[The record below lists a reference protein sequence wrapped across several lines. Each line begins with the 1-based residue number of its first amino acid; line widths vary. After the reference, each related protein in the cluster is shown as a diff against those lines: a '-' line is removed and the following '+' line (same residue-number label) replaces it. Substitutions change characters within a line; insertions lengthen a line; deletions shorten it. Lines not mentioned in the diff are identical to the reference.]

1 LKFNSCT
8 PAFCIPAFLHSLPLH
23 EITTDLS
30 PMPSLLQVENLSR
43 SYGEKVLFQD
53 ISFVINQHQKVALIA
68 KNGTG
73 KSTLLNIIAGLEPSD
88 GGSVKFFN
96 DVSIGYLKQDP
107 ELNEFNTVFDEV
119 YESSNEIHRT
129 IRDYEKAILGHD
141 RKEIQQAMER
151 MDAIDGWEYETRVK
165 QILSELK
172 IPDLE
177 QRIKELSGGQ
187 RKRIALAKTLITEPA
202 FLILD
207 EPTNHLDI
215 DMIEWLE
222 EYLTRSRITLFMI
235 THDRYFLDRVC
246 GEILELDNAAI
257 FRYKGNYS
265 YFVEKQAER
274 KENQSKEIEKARNLL
289 RKEQEWMIRMP
300 KARTTKSKAR
310 IDSYYD
316 LKSIAGSKIREEK
329 IKMDIG
335 TGRMGKKIL
344 EMRQVSFSWG
354 ALPILKDFFYTFK
367 RNEKIGFVGNNGSGK
382 STFLEII
389 TGQLRPSGGRIEKG
403 ETITYGYYR
412 QEGIIFNGESRV
424 IDVIRDI
431 AEVVTLSNGDTISA
445 AAFLNY
451 FLFPYP
457 MHYQLVSRLSGGERR
472 RLYLVTVLMRNPN
485 FLILD
490 EPTNDLDI
498 FTLAILEEYL
508 AAFKGCVIIV
518 THDRYFLDEIVDHLF
533 LFQGDAVIKDFPGN
547 YSQFSTYR
555 KRKEKEENR
564 LIQASQPKKEKPR
577 NSVPDPNKL
586 SFKEKKELET
596 LETEISRLEEE
607 KSKIESALSS
617 GILAPGELTG
627 KSERFALLL
636 IEIGLKSDRWLEL
649 SEKAQAILP
658 S

>member
-1 LKFNSCT
+1 
-8 PAFCIPAFLHSLPLH
+8 
-23 EITTDLS
+23 
-30 PMPSLLQVENLSR
+30 MPSLLQVENLSR

-141 RKEIQQAMER
+141 RKEIQKAMER
-151 MDAIDGWEYETRVK
+151 MDAVDGWEYETRVK

-172 IPDLE
+172 ITDLE

-222 EYLTRSRITLFMI
+222 DYLTRSHITLFMI

-289 RKEQEWMIRMP
+289 TE
-300 KARTTKSKAR
+300 RT
-310 IDSYYD
+310 
-316 LKSIAGSKIREEK
+316 G
-329 IKMDIG
+329 MDDPDA
-335 TGRMGKKIL
+335 
-344 EMRQVSFSWG
+344 QS
-354 ALPILKDFFYTFK
+354 P
-367 RNEKIGFVGNNGSGK
+367 
-382 STFLEII
+382 
-389 TGQLRPSGGRIEKG
+389 
-403 ETITYGYYR
+403 
-412 QEGIIFNGESRV
+412 
-424 IDVIRDI
+424 
-431 AEVVTLSNGDTISA
+431 
-445 AAFLNY
+445 
-451 FLFPYP
+451 
-457 MHYQLVSRLSGGERR
+457 HYQ
-472 RLYLVTVLMRNPN
+472 
-485 FLILD
+485 
-490 EPTNDLDI
+490 
-498 FTLAILEEYL
+498 
-508 AAFKGCVIIV
+508 
-518 THDRYFLDEIVDHLF
+518 
-533 LFQGDAVIKDFPGN
+533 IKSPHR
-547 YSQFSTYR
+547 Q
-555 KRKEKEENR
+555 
-564 LIQASQPKKEKPR
+564 
-577 NSVPDPNKL
+577 
-586 SFKEKKELET
+586 
-596 LETEISRLEEE
+596 
-607 KSKIESALSS
+607 
-617 GILAPGELTG
+617 
-627 KSERFALLL
+627 LL
-636 IEIGLKSDRWLEL
+636 
-649 SEKAQAILP
+649 
-658 S
+658 

>member
-1 LKFNSCT
+1 
-8 PAFCIPAFLHSLPLH
+8 
-23 EITTDLS
+23 
-30 PMPSLLQVENLSR
+30 MPSLLQVENLSR

-53 ISFVINQHQKVALIA
+53 ISFVINQYQKIALIA
-68 KNGTG
+68 RNGAG

-88 GGSVKFFN
+88 EGTVEFFN

-129 IRDYEKAILGHD
+129 IRDYGKAILGSD
-141 RKEIQQAMER
+141 KKEIQKAIER
-151 MDAIDGWEYETRVK
+151 MDAVDGWEYETRVK

-172 IPDLE
+172 ITDLE
-177 QRIKELSGGQ
+177 QRITELSGGQ
-187 RKRIALAKTLITEPA
+187 RKRIALAKTLITEPS

-222 EYLTRSRITLFMI
+222 DYLTRSRITLFMI
-235 THDRYFLDRVC
+235 THDRYFLDHVC
-246 GEILELDNAAI
+246 EEILELDNASL

-289 RKEQEWMIRMP
+289 RKEQDWMIRMP

-310 IDSYYD
+310 IDSYYN
-316 LKSIAGSKIREEK
+316 LKAIAGSKVREEK
-329 IKMDIG
+329 INMDVG
-335 TGRMGKKIL
+335 TGRIGKKIL

-354 ALPILKDFFYTFK
+354 EVPILQDFFYTFK
-367 RNEKIGFVGNNGSGK
+367 RNEKVGFVGNNGSGK

-389 TGQLRPSGGRIEKG
+389 TGQLRPSSGRIEKG
-403 ETITYGYYR
+403 ETITFGYYR
-412 QEGIIFNGESRV
+412 QEGITFNEDSRV
-424 IDVIRDI
+424 IDVVRDI
-431 AEVVTLSNGDTISA
+431 AEVVTLSNGETVSA

-451 FLFPYP
+451 FLFPYS
-457 MHYQLVSRLSGGERR
+457 MHYQLVSKLSGGERR
-472 RLYLVTVLMRNPN
+472 RLYLITVLMQNPN

-508 AAFKGCVIIV
+508 ASFKGCVIIV

-547 YSQFSTYR
+547 YSQYSAYR
-555 KRKEKEENR
+555 KSKEKEENR
-564 LIQASQPKKEKPR
+564 LFQASRQKTEKPR
-577 NSVPDPNKL
+577 IVNIQPNKL
-586 SFKEKKELET
+586 SFKEKKELES
-596 LETEISRLEEE
+596 LESEISQLEKE
-607 KSKIESALSS
+607 KTKLEAALSS
-617 GILAPGELTG
+617 GINSPKELSE
-627 KSERFALLL
+627 KSERFAFILKE
-636 IEIGLKSDRWLEL
+636 IEIKSDRWLEL
-649 SEKAQAILP
+649 SEKE
-658 S
+658 

>member
-1 LKFNSCT
+1 
-8 PAFCIPAFLHSLPLH
+8 
-23 EITTDLS
+23 
-30 PMPSLLQVENLSR
+30 MPSLLQVENLSR
-43 SYGEKVLFQD
+43 SYGEKILFQD

-68 KNGTG
+68 RNGTG

-88 GGSVKFFN
+88 GGSVKFIN
-96 DVSIGYLKQDP
+96 DASIGYLKQDP

-119 YESSNEIHRT
+119 YESSNEIHLA
-129 IRDYEKAILGHD
+129 IREYEKAILGHD
-141 RKEIQQAMER
+141 KKDIQKAIEQ
-151 MDAIDGWEYETRVK
+151 MDAVDGWEYETRVK

-177 QRIKELSGGQ
+177 QKIKELSGGQ

-222 EYLTRSRITLFMI
+222 DYLTRSRITLFMI

-246 GEILELDNAAI
+246 EEILELDNGAI

-316 LKSIAGSKIREEK
+316 LKTIAGSKVREEK
-329 IKMDIG
+329 INMDIG

-354 ALPILKDFFYTFK
+354 EMPILKDFFYTFK
-367 RNEKIGFVGNNGSGK
+367 RNEKIGFIGNNGSGK

-412 QEGIIFNGESRV
+412 QEGIIFNPDARV
-424 IDVIRDI
+424 IDVVRDI
-431 AEVVTLSNGDTISA
+431 AEVVTLGNGDTVSV

-457 MHYQLVSRLSGGERR
+457 MHYQLISKLSGGEKR
-472 RLYLVTVLMRNPN
+472 RLYLVTVLMQNPN

-508 AAFKGCVIIV
+508 AFFKGCVIIV

-533 LFQGDAVIKDFPGN
+533 VFRGDAVIKDFPGN
-547 YSQFSTYR
+547 YSQFSAYR

-577 NSVPDPNKL
+577 STSAGPNKL
-586 SFKEKKELET
+586 SFKETKELSI
-596 LETEISRLEEE
+596 LEKEISELEAE
-607 KSKIESALSS
+607 KTALEAALSS
-617 GILAPGELTG
+617 GVLLSEELSE
-627 KSERFALLL
+627 KSERFAILLK
-636 IEIGLKSDRWLEL
+636 EIGMKSDRWLEL
-649 SEKAQAILP
+649 SEKQ
-658 S
+658 

>member
-1 LKFNSCT
+1 
-8 PAFCIPAFLHSLPLH
+8 
-23 EITTDLS
+23 
-30 PMPSLLQVENLSR
+30 MPSLLQVENLSR
-43 SYGEKVLFQD
+43 SYGDKILFEK

-68 KNGTG
+68 RNGTG
-73 KSTLLNIIAGLEPSD
+73 KSTLLNILTGKEPSD
-88 GGSVKFFN
+88 EGSVKFYN
-96 DVSIGYLKQDP
+96 DVSIGYLKQEPD
-107 ELNEFNTVFDEV
+107 LNERNTVFDEV
-119 YESSNEIHRT
+119 YESSNEIHQT
-129 IRDYEKAILGHD
+129 IREYEKAILGND
-141 RKEIQQAMER
+141 KKEIQKAMER
-151 MDAIDGWEYETRVK
+151 MDAVNGWEYETRVR

-172 IPDLE
+172 ILDLE
-177 QRIKELSGGQ
+177 QKIEELSGGQ
-187 RKRIALAKTLITEPA
+187 RKRIALAKTLITEPG

-222 EYLTRSRITLFMI
+222 GYLTRSHIALLMI

-246 GEILELDNAAI
+246 EEILELDNTAI
-257 FRYKGNYS
+257 YRYKGNYS

-316 LKSIAGSKIREEK
+316 LKSIAGSKVYEEK
-329 IKMDIG
+329 INMDVG

-354 ALPILKDFFYTFK
+354 ELPILKDFFYTFK
-367 RNEKIGFVGNNGSGK
+367 RNEKIGFVGNNSSGK
-382 STFLEII
+382 STFLDII
-389 TGQLRPSGGRIEKG
+389 TGKLKPSGGRIEKG
-403 ETITYGYYR
+403 ETITYGYYQ
-412 QEGIIFNGESRV
+412 QEGINFNGESRV
-424 IDVIRDI
+424 IDLIRDI

-457 MHYQLVSRLSGGERR
+457 MHYQLVSKLSGGERR

-508 AAFKGCVIIV
+508 ASFRGCVIIV

-533 LFQGDAVIKDFPGN
+533 VFQGDAVIKDFPGN
-547 YSQFSTYR
+547 YSQFSEWR
-555 KRKEKEENR
+555 KVKDKEVNR
-564 LIQASQPKKEKPR
+564 LLQAAQPKKEKPR
-577 NSVPDPNKL
+577 TIVASPNKL
-586 SFKEKKELET
+586 SFKEKKELEN
-596 LETEISRLEEE
+596 LETEIARLEEE
-607 KSKIESALSS
+607 KLNIETDLSS
-617 GILAPGELTG
+617 GSLSSAELSE
-627 KSERFALLL
+627 KSERFSN
-636 IEIGLKSDRWLEL
+636 IINEIGIKSDRWLEL
-649 SEKAQAILP
+649 SEKT
-658 S
+658 

>member
-1 LKFNSCT
+1 
-8 PAFCIPAFLHSLPLH
+8 
-23 EITTDLS
+23 
-30 PMPSLLQVENLSR
+30 MPSLLQVENLSR

-68 KNGTG
+68 RNGTG

-107 ELNEFNTVFDEV
+107 DLNEYNTVFDEV

-129 IRDYEKAILGHD
+129 IRDYEKAILGVD
-141 RKEIQQAMER
+141 KKEIQKTMER
-151 MDAIDGWEYETRVK
+151 MDAVDGWEYETRVR

-172 IPDLE
+172 IRDLE
-177 QRIKELSGGQ
+177 QKIEELSGGQ
-187 RKRIALAKTLITEPA
+187 RKRISLAKTLITEPA

-222 EYLTRSRITLFMI
+222 DYLTRSRITLLMI

-246 GEILELDNAAI
+246 EEILELDNGDI

-316 LKSIAGSKIREEK
+316 LKSIAGSKVREEK
-329 IKMDIG
+329 IQMDVG

-344 EMRQVSFSWG
+344 EMRQVSFSWDE
-354 ALPILKDFFYTFK
+354 LPILKDFFYTFK

-382 STFLEII
+382 STFLDII

-403 ETITYGYYR
+403 ETITYGYYK
-412 QEGIIFNGESRV
+412 QEGIVFNEDSRV
-424 IDVIRDI
+424 IDAIRDI

-457 MHYQLVSRLSGGERR
+457 THYQLISKLSGGEKR
-472 RLYLVTVLMRNPN
+472 RLYLVTVLMQNPN

-508 AAFKGCVIIV
+508 ASFKGCVIIV

-533 LFQGDAVIKDFPGN
+533 VFQGNAVIKDFPGN
-547 YSQFSTYR
+547 YSQFSEYR
-555 KRKEKEENR
+555 KLKEKEKSR
-564 LIQASQPKKEKPR
+564 LIQESQPKKEKPH
-577 NSVPDPNKL
+577 STVSSPKL
-586 SFKEKKELET
+586 TYKEKKELET
-596 LETEISRLEEE
+596 LEMEISQLEEE
-607 KSKIESALSS
+607 KAMIENVLSS
-617 GILAPGELTG
+617 GLLSPQELSE
-627 KSERFALLL
+627 KSERFSDLLK
-636 IEIGLKSDRWLEL
+636 EIDTKSSRWLEI
-649 SEKAQAILP
+649 SEKEQ
-658 S
+658 

>member
-1 LKFNSCT
+1 
-8 PAFCIPAFLHSLPLH
+8 
-23 EITTDLS
+23 
-30 PMPSLLQVENLSR
+30 M
-43 SYGEKVLFQD
+43 
-53 ISFVINQHQKVALIA
+53 
-68 KNGTG
+68 
-73 KSTLLNIIAGLEPSD
+73 NIIAGLEPSD

-141 RKEIQQAMER
+141 KKEIQKAIER
-151 MDAIDGWEYETRVK
+151 MDAVDGWEYETRVK

-172 IPDLE
+172 ITDLE

-222 EYLTRSRITLFMI
+222 DYLTRSRITLFMI

-246 GEILELDNAAI
+246 EEILELDNAAI

-329 IKMDIG
+329 INMDVG

-354 ALPILKDFFYTFK
+354 EMPILKDFSYTFK

-412 QEGIIFNGESRV
+412 QEGITFNPDSRV
-424 IDVIRDI
+424 IDVVRDI
-431 AEVVTLSNGDTISA
+431 AEVVTLSNGDTVSA

-457 MHYQLVSRLSGGERR
+457 VHYQLVSKLSGGEKS
-472 RLYLVTVLMRNPN
+472 RLYLVTVLMQNPN

-508 AAFKGCVIIV
+508 ASFKGCVIIV

-533 LFQGDAVIKDFPGN
+533 VFRGDAVIKDFPGN
-547 YSQFSTYR
+547 YSQFSAYR
-555 KRKEKEENR
+555 KRKEMEENR

-577 NSVPDPNKL
+577 NFPVGPTKL

-596 LETEISRLEEE
+596 LETEISQLEKE
-607 KSKIESALSS
+607 KTEIVNALSS
-617 GILAPGELTG
+617 GVLSPEELAT
-627 KSERFALLL
+627 KSERFAILLN
-636 IEIGLKSDRWLEL
+636 EIGMKSDRWLEL
-649 SEKAQAILP
+649 SEKE
-658 S
+658 

>member
-1 LKFNSCT
+1 
-8 PAFCIPAFLHSLPLH
+8 
-23 EITTDLS
+23 
-30 PMPSLLQVENLSR
+30 MPSLLQVEKLSR
-43 SYGEKVLFQD
+43 SYGEKVLFHE

-73 KSTLLNIIAGLEPSD
+73 KSTLLNIIAGIEPSD

-96 DVSIGYLKQDP
+96 DVSIGYLRQDP
-107 ELNEFNTVFDEV
+107 QLNELNTVFDEV

-129 IRDYEKAILGHD
+129 IRDYEKAILGND
-141 RKEIQQAMER
+141 RQEIQKTIEQ
-151 MDAIDGWEYETRVK
+151 MDAVDGWEYETRVK

-172 IPDLE
+172 ITDLE
-177 QRIKELSGGQ
+177 QKIRELSGGQ
-187 RKRIALAKTLITEPA
+187 RKRIALAKTLITEPG

-222 EYLTRSRITLFMI
+222 DYLTRSRITLFMI

-246 GEILELDNAAI
+246 EEILELDNTAI
-257 FRYKGNYS
+257 YRYKGNYS

-316 LKSIAGSKIREEK
+316 LKSIAGSKVREEK
-329 IKMDIG
+329 INLDVG

-354 ALPILKDFFYTFK
+354 DLPILKDFFYIFK
-367 RNEKIGFVGNNGSGK
+367 RNEKVGFVGNNGSGK

-389 TGQLRPSGGRIEKG
+389 TGKLKPSGGRIEKG

-412 QEGIIFNGESRV
+412 QEGIAFSEESRV
-424 IDVIRDI
+424 IDVVRDI
-431 AEVVTLSNGDTISA
+431 AEVVTLSNGDTVSA

-451 FLFPYP
+451 FLFPYS
-457 MHYQLVSRLSGGERR
+457 MHYQLISRLSGGERR
-472 RLYLVTVLMRNPN
+472 RLYLVTVLMQNPN

-508 AAFKGCVIIV
+508 ASFKGCVIIV

-533 LFQGDAVIKDFPGN
+533 VFQGDAVIKDFPGN
-547 YSQFSTYR
+547 YSQFSVYR
-555 KRKEKEENR
+555 KRKELEMNR

-577 NSVPDPNKL
+577 NISEVAGKL
-586 SFKEKKELET
+586 SYKEKKEIST
-596 LETEISRLEEE
+596 LEQEVSQLEEE
-607 KSKIESALSS
+607 KMNIENALSS
-617 GILAPGELTG
+617 GILSPEESAE
-627 KSERFALLL
+627 KSERFAS
-636 IEIGLKSDRWLEL
+636 ILKEVGIKYDRWLEL
-649 SEKAQAILP
+649 SEKDSAL
-658 S
+658 

>member
-1 LKFNSCT
+1 
-8 PAFCIPAFLHSLPLH
+8 
-23 EITTDLS
+23 
-30 PMPSLLQVENLSR
+30 MPSLLQVENLSR
-43 SYGEKVLFQD
+43 SYGEKILFED

-68 KNGTG
+68 RNGTG
-73 KSTLLNIIAGLEPSD
+73 KSTLLNIIAGLEPADS
-88 GGSVKFFN
+88 GSVKFFN

-107 ELNEFNTVFDEV
+107 ELNDLNSVFDEV
-119 YESSNEIHRT
+119 YESSNEIHRS
-129 IRDYEKAILGHD
+129 IRDYEHSILGND
-141 RKEIQQAMER
+141 RKEIQKAIEQ
-151 MDAIDGWEYETRVK
+151 MDAVGGWEYETRVK

-172 IPDLE
+172 ITDLE
-177 QRIKELSGGQ
+177 QPVKELSGGQ

-235 THDRYFLDRVC
+235 THDRYFLDRIC
-246 GEILELDNAAI
+246 EEILELDNGSI
-257 FRYKGNYS
+257 YRYKGNYS

-289 RKEQEWMIRMP
+289 RTEQEWMIRMP

-310 IDSYYD
+310 IESYYE
-316 LKSIAGSKIREEK
+316 LKSVAGNKVREEK
-329 IKMDIG
+329 INMDVG

-354 ALPILKDFFYTFK
+354 EQPIIRDFFYTFK

-389 TGQLRPSGGRIEKG
+389 NGHLRPSLGKIDKG
-403 ETITYGYYR
+403 ETITFGYYR
-412 QEGIIFNGESRV
+412 QEGISFNPDSRV
-424 IDVIRDI
+424 IDVVRDI
-431 AEVVTLSNGDTISA
+431 AEVVTLGNGDTISVP
-445 AAFLNY
+445 AFLNY

-457 MHYQLVSRLSGGERR
+457 VHYQLVSKLSGGEKR
-472 RLYLVTVLMRNPN
+472 RLYLVTVLMQNPN

-508 AAFKGCVIIV
+508 ASFKGCVIIV

-533 LFQGDAVIKDFPGN
+533 VFEGNAVIKDFPGN
-547 YSQFSTYR
+547 YSQYSLYR
-555 KRKEKEENR
+555 KRKMMEENR
-564 LIQASQPKKEKPR
+564 LAAASQKKEKFRSPVIR
-577 NSVPDPNKL
+577 SEKL
-586 SFKEKKELET
+586 SFKEKKEQESLES
-596 LETEISRLEEE
+596 EIERLEEE
-607 KSKIESALSS
+607 KAEIENALSS
-617 GILAPGELTG
+617 GTLTPEELSE
-627 KSERFALLL
+627 KSNRFALLL
-636 IEIGLKSDRWLEL
+636 KEISAKSDRWLEL
-649 SEKAQAILP
+649 SEKER
-658 S
+658 

>member
-1 LKFNSCT
+1 
-8 PAFCIPAFLHSLPLH
+8 
-23 EITTDLS
+23 
-30 PMPSLLQVENLSR
+30 M
-43 SYGEKVLFQD
+43 
-53 ISFVINQHQKVALIA
+53 
-68 KNGTG
+68 
-73 KSTLLNIIAGLEPSD
+73 
-88 GGSVKFFN
+88 
-96 DVSIGYLKQDP
+96 
-107 ELNEFNTVFDEV
+107 FDEV

-129 IRDYEKAILGHD
+129 ILDYEKAILGHD
-141 RKEIQQAMER
+141 KKEIQIAIER
-151 MDAIDGWEYETRVK
+151 MDAVDGWEYETRVK

-172 IPDLE
+172 IADLE
-177 QRIKELSGGQ
+177 QKIKELSGGQ

-222 EYLTRSRITLFMI
+222 DYLTRSRITLFMI

-329 IKMDIG
+329 INMDVG

-354 ALPILKDFFYTFK
+354 EMPILKDFSYTFK

-412 QEGIIFNGESRV
+412 QEGITFNPDSRV
-424 IDVIRDI
+424 IDVVRDI
-431 AEVVTLSNGDTISA
+431 AEVVTLSNGDTVSA

-451 FLFPYP
+451 FMFPYP
-457 MHYQLVSRLSGGERR
+457 VHYQLVSKLSGGEKS
-472 RLYLVTVLMRNPN
+472 RLYLVTVLMQNPN
-485 FLILD
+485 FMILD

-508 AAFKGCVIIV
+508 ASFKGCVIIV

-533 LFQGDAVIKDFPGN
+533 VFRGDAVIKDFPGN
-547 YSQFSTYR
+547 YSQFSAYR
-555 KRKEKEENR
+555 KRKEMEENR

-577 NSVPDPNKL
+577 NFPVGPTKL

-596 LETEISRLEEE
+596 LETEISQLEKE
-607 KSKIESALSS
+607 KTEIVNALSS
-617 GILAPGELTG
+617 GVLSPEELAT
-627 KSERFALLL
+627 KSERFAILLN
-636 IEIGLKSDRWLEL
+636 EIGMKSDRWLEL
-649 SEKAQAILP
+649 SEKE
-658 S
+658 

>member
-1 LKFNSCT
+1 
-8 PAFCIPAFLHSLPLH
+8 
-23 EITTDLS
+23 
-30 PMPSLLQVENLSR
+30 MPSLLQVENLSR
-43 SYGEKVLFQD
+43 SYGEKILFQD

-68 KNGTG
+68 RNGTG

-107 ELNEFNTVFDEV
+107 DLNEYNTVFDEV
-119 YESSNEIHRT
+119 YESSNEIHKT
-129 IRDYEKAILGHD
+129 IRDYEKAILGVD
-141 RKEIQQAMER
+141 KKEIQKTMER
-151 MDAIDGWEYETRVK
+151 MDAVDGWEYETRVK

-172 IPDLE
+172 ITDLE
-177 QRIKELSGGQ
+177 QKIEELSGGQ
-187 RKRIALAKTLITEPA
+187 RKRISLAKTLITEPA

-222 EYLTRSRITLFMI
+222 DYLTRSRITLLMI

-246 GEILELDNAAI
+246 EEILELDNGDI

-316 LKSIAGSKIREEK
+316 LKSIAGSKVREEK
-329 IKMDIG
+329 IQMDVG

-344 EMRQVSFSWG
+344 EMRQVSFSWDE
-354 ALPILKDFFYTFK
+354 LPILKDFFYTFK

-382 STFLEII
+382 STFLDII
-389 TGQLRPSGGRIEKG
+389 TGQLKPSGGRIEKG
-403 ETITYGYYR
+403 ETITYGYYK
-412 QEGIIFNGESRV
+412 QEGIVFNEDSRV
-424 IDVIRDI
+424 IDAIRDI

-457 MHYQLVSRLSGGERR
+457 THYQLISKLSGGEKR
-472 RLYLVTVLMRNPN
+472 RLYLVTVLMQNPN

-508 AAFKGCVIIV
+508 ASFKGCVIIV

-533 LFQGDAVIKDFPGN
+533 VFQGNAVIKDFPGN
-547 YSQFSTYR
+547 YSQFSEYR
-555 KRKEKEENR
+555 KLKEKEKSR
-564 LIQASQPKKEKPR
+564 LIQESQPKKEKPH
-577 NSVPDPNKL
+577 NTVSSPKL
-586 SFKEKKELET
+586 TYKEKKELET
-596 LETEISRLEEE
+596 LESEIFQLEEE
-607 KSKIESALSS
+607 KAMIENVLSS
-617 GILAPGELTG
+617 GLLSPQELSE
-627 KSERFALLL
+627 KSERFSDLLK
-636 IEIGLKSDRWLEL
+636 EIDTKSSRWLEI
-649 SEKAQAILP
+649 SEKEQ
-658 S
+658 

>member
-1 LKFNSCT
+1 
-8 PAFCIPAFLHSLPLH
+8 
-23 EITTDLS
+23 
-30 PMPSLLQVENLSR
+30 MPSLLQVENLSR
-43 SYGEKVLFQD
+43 SYGEKILFQD
-53 ISFVINQHQKVALIA
+53 ISFVINQYQKVALIA
-68 KNGTG
+68 RNGAG

-88 GGSVKFFN
+88 GGTVKFFN

-129 IRDYEKAILGHD
+129 IRDYGKAILGQD
-141 RKEIQQAMER
+141 KKEIQKAIER
-151 MDAIDGWEYETRVK
+151 MDAFDGWAYETRVK

-172 IPDLE
+172 ITDLE
-177 QRIKELSGGQ
+177 QRVANLSGGQ
-187 RKRIALAKTLITEPA
+187 RKRIALAKTLITEPS

-222 EYLTRSRITLFMI
+222 DYLTRSRITLFMI
-235 THDRYFLDRVC
+235 THDRYFLDHVC
-246 GEILELDNAAI
+246 EEILELDNASL

-289 RKEQEWMIRMP
+289 RKEQDWMIRMP

-310 IDSYYD
+310 IESYYD
-316 LKSIAGSKIREEK
+316 LKAIAGSKVREGK
-329 IKMDIG
+329 INMDIG

-354 ALPILKDFFYTFK
+354 EVPILQDFFYTFK
-367 RNEKIGFVGNNGSGK
+367 RNEKVGFVGNNGSGK

-403 ETITYGYYR
+403 ETITFGYYR
-412 QEGIIFNGESRV
+412 QEGMTFNGDSRV
-424 IDVIRDI
+424 IDVVRDI
-431 AEVVTLSNGDTISA
+431 AEVVTLSNGETVSA
-445 AAFLNY
+445 TAFLNY
-451 FLFPYP
+451 FLFPYST
-457 MHYQLVSRLSGGERR
+457 HYQLISKLSGGERR
-472 RLYLVTVLMRNPN
+472 RLYLVTVLMQNPN

-508 AAFKGCVIIV
+508 ASFKGCVIIV

-533 LFQGDAVIKDFPGN
+533 IFRGDAVIKDFPGN
-547 YSQFSTYR
+547 YSQYSAYR
-555 KRKEKEENR
+555 TRKEKEENR
-564 LIQASQPKKEKPR
+564 LLQATRQKTEKPR
-577 NSVPDPNKL
+577 IVTLQPNKL
-586 SFKEKKELET
+586 SFKEKKELES
-596 LETEISRLEEE
+596 LETEIGQLEEE
-607 KSKIESALSS
+607 KTKIETILSS
-617 GILAPGELTG
+617 GTISKEELSE
-627 KSERFALLL
+627 KSERFAFILKE
-636 IEIGLKSDRWLEL
+636 IEIKSDRWLEL
-649 SEKAQAILP
+649 SEKA
-658 S
+658 

>member
-1 LKFNSCT
+1 
-8 PAFCIPAFLHSLPLH
+8 
-23 EITTDLS
+23 
-30 PMPSLLQVENLSR
+30 MPSLLQVEKLSR
-43 SYGEKVLFQD
+43 SYGEKVLFHE
-53 ISFVINQHQKVALIA
+53 ISFVINQFQKVALIA

-96 DVSIGYLKQDP
+96 DVSIGYLSQDP
-107 ELNEFNTVFDEV
+107 QLNEFNTVFDEV
-119 YESSNEIHRT
+119 YESSNEIHQS
-129 IRDYEKAILGHD
+129 IRNYEKAILGND
-141 RKEIQQAMER
+141 RQEIQKAMEQ
-151 MDAIDGWEYETRVK
+151 MDAVDGWEYETRVK

-172 IPDLE
+172 ITDLE
-177 QRIKELSGGQ
+177 QKISELSGGQ
-187 RKRIALAKTLITEPA
+187 RKRIALAKTLITEPG

-246 GEILELDNAAI
+246 EEILELDNTAI
-257 FRYKGNYS
+257 YRYKGNYS

-316 LKSIAGSKIREEK
+316 LKSIAGSKVREEK
-329 IKMDIG
+329 MNLDVG

-354 ALPILKDFFYTFK
+354 NLPILKDFFYIFK
-367 RNEKIGFVGNNGSGK
+367 RNEKVGFVGNNGSGK

-389 TGQLRPSGGRIEKG
+389 TGKLKPSGGRIEKG

-412 QEGIIFNGESRV
+412 QEGITFSEESRV
-424 IDVIRDI
+424 IDVVRDI
-431 AEVVTLSNGDTISA
+431 AEVVTLSNGDTVSA

-451 FLFPYP
+451 FLFPYS
-457 MHYQLVSRLSGGERR
+457 MHYQLISRLSGGERR
-472 RLYLVTVLMRNPN
+472 RLYLVTVLMTNPN

-508 AAFKGCVIIV
+508 ASFKGCVIIV

-533 LFQGDAVIKDFPGN
+533 VFNGNAEIKDFPGN
-547 YSQFSTYR
+547 YSQFSVYR
-555 KRKEKEENR
+555 KQKELEVNR
-564 LIQASQPKKEKPR
+564 LIQAAQPKKEKPR
-577 NSVPDPNKL
+577 NISKGTSKL

-596 LETEISRLEEE
+596 LEKEIFQLEEE
-607 KSKIESALSS
+607 KLKIESALSS
-617 GILAPGELTG
+617 GTLSSEDLSE
-627 KSERFALLL
+627 KSERFATLLKEVG
-636 IEIGLKSDRWLEL
+636 IKSDRWLEL
-649 SEKAQAILP
+649 SEKA
-658 S
+658 

>member
-1 LKFNSCT
+1 
-8 PAFCIPAFLHSLPLH
+8 
-23 EITTDLS
+23 
-30 PMPSLLQVENLSR
+30 MPSLLQVENLSR

-68 KNGTG
+68 RNGTG
-73 KSTLLNIIAGLEPSD
+73 KSTLMNIIAGLEPSD

-141 RKEIQQAMER
+141 KKEIQKAIER
-151 MDAIDGWEYETRVK
+151 MDAVDGWEYETRVK

-172 IPDLE
+172 ITDLE

-222 EYLTRSRITLFMI
+222 DYLTRSRITLFMI

-246 GEILELDNAAI
+246 EEILELDNAAI

-329 IKMDIG
+329 IKMDVG

-354 ALPILKDFFYTFK
+354 EMSILKDFFYTFK

-412 QEGIIFNGESRV
+412 QEGITFNPDSRV
-424 IDVIRDI
+424 IDVVRDI
-431 AEVVTLSNGDTISA
+431 AEVVTLSNGDTVSA

-457 MHYQLVSRLSGGERR
+457 VHYQLVSKLSGGEKS
-472 RLYLVTVLMRNPN
+472 RLYLVTVLMQNPN

-508 AAFKGCVIIV
+508 ASFKGCVIIV

-533 LFQGDAVIKDFPGN
+533 VFRGDAVIKDFPGN
-547 YSQFSTYR
+547 YSQFSAYR
-555 KRKEKEENR
+555 KRKEMEENR

-577 NSVPDPNKL
+577 NFPVGPTKL

-596 LETEISRLEEE
+596 LETEISQLEKE
-607 KSKIESALSS
+607 KTEIVNALSS
-617 GILAPGELTG
+617 GVLSPEELAT
-627 KSERFALLL
+627 KSERFAILLK
-636 IEIGLKSDRWLEL
+636 EIGMKSDRWLEL
-649 SEKAQAILP
+649 SEKE
-658 S
+658 

>member
-1 LKFNSCT
+1 
-8 PAFCIPAFLHSLPLH
+8 
-23 EITTDLS
+23 
-30 PMPSLLQVENLSR
+30 MPSLLQVENLSR
-43 SYGEKVLFQD
+43 SYGEKVLFRD
-53 ISFVINQHQKVALIA
+53 ISFVINQHQKVGLIA
-68 KNGTG
+68 RNGAG

-107 ELNEFNTVFDEV
+107 ELSEFNTVFDEV

-141 RKEIQQAMER
+141 RKEIQKVIER
-151 MDAIDGWEYETRVK
+151 MDAVDGWEYETRVR

-172 IPDLE
+172 ITDLE
-177 QRIKELSGGQ
+177 QKIEELSGGQ
-187 RKRIALAKTLITEPA
+187 RKRIALAKTLITDPA
-202 FLILD
+202 FLVLD

-222 EYLTRSRITLFMI
+222 DYLTRSHVTLFMI

-246 GEILELDNAAI
+246 EEILELDNGSI
-257 FRYKGNYS
+257 YRYKGNYS
-265 YFVEKQAER
+265 YFIDKQAER
-274 KENQSKEIEKARNLL
+274 KGNQSKEIEKARNLL

-310 IDSYYD
+310 IESYYD
-316 LKSIAGSKIREEK
+316 LKSVAGSKVREEK
-329 IKMDIG
+329 INMDVG

-344 EMRQVSFSWG
+344 EMRQVSFNWG
-354 ALPILKDFFYTFK
+354 KMPILKDFFYTFK

-389 TGQLRPSGGRIEKG
+389 TGQLRPSVGKIDKG
-403 ETITYGYYR
+403 ETITFGYYR
-412 QEGIIFNGESRV
+412 QDGITFNPDARV
-424 IDVIRDI
+424 IDVVRDI
-431 AEVVTLSNGDTISA
+431 AEVVTLSNGDTISV

-457 MHYQLVSRLSGGERR
+457 VHYQLVSKLSGGEKR
-472 RLYLVTVLMRNPN
+472 RLYLVTVLMQNPN

-508 AAFKGCVIIV
+508 SFFKGCVIIV

-533 LFQGDAVIKDFPGN
+533 IFIGDAVIKDFPGN
-547 YSQFSTYR
+547 YSQYNLYR
-555 KRKEKEENR
+555 KDRK
-564 LIQASQPKKEKPR
+564 
-577 NSVPDPNKL
+577 SVV
-586 SFKEKKELET
+586 
-596 LETEISRLEEE
+596 
-607 KSKIESALSS
+607 
-617 GILAPGELTG
+617 
-627 KSERFALLL
+627 
-636 IEIGLKSDRWLEL
+636 
-649 SEKAQAILP
+649 
-658 S
+658 

>member
-1 LKFNSCT
+1 
-8 PAFCIPAFLHSLPLH
+8 
-23 EITTDLS
+23 
-30 PMPSLLQVENLSR
+30 MPSLLQVENLSR

-68 KNGTG
+68 RNGTG
-73 KSTLLNIIAGLEPSD
+73 KSTLMNIIAGLEPSD

-141 RKEIQQAMER
+141 KKEIQKAIER
-151 MDAIDGWEYETRVK
+151 MDAVYGWEYETRVK

-172 IPDLE
+172 IIDLE

-222 EYLTRSRITLFMI
+222 DYLTRSRITLFMI

-246 GEILELDNAAI
+246 EEILELDNAAI

-329 IKMDIG
+329 INMDVG

-344 EMRQVSFSWG
+344 EMRQVSFSLG
-354 ALPILKDFFYTFK
+354 EMPILKDFSYTFK

-412 QEGIIFNGESRV
+412 QEGITFNPDSRV
-424 IDVIRDI
+424 IDVVRDI
-431 AEVVTLSNGDTISA
+431 AEVVTLSNGDTVSA

-457 MHYQLVSRLSGGERR
+457 VHYQLVSKLSGGEKS
-472 RLYLVTVLMRNPN
+472 RLYLVTVLMQNPN

-508 AAFKGCVIIV
+508 ASFKGCVIIV

-533 LFQGDAVIKDFPGN
+533 VFRGDAVIKDFPGN
-547 YSQFSTYR
+547 YSQFSAYR
-555 KRKEKEENR
+555 KRKEMEENR

-577 NSVPDPNKL
+577 NFPVGPTKL

-596 LETEISRLEEE
+596 LETEISQLEKE
-607 KSKIESALSS
+607 KTEIVNALSS
-617 GILAPGELTG
+617 GVLSPEELAT
-627 KSERFALLL
+627 KSERFAILLN
-636 IEIGLKSDRWLEL
+636 EIGMKSDRWLEL
-649 SEKAQAILP
+649 SEKE
-658 S
+658 

>member
-1 LKFNSCT
+1 
-8 PAFCIPAFLHSLPLH
+8 
-23 EITTDLS
+23 
-30 PMPSLLQVENLSR
+30 MPSLLQVENLSR

-68 KNGTG
+68 KNGAG

-96 DVSIGYLKQDP
+96 DVSIGYLKQNP

-119 YESSNEIHRT
+119 YESSNEIHKT

-141 RKEIQQAMER
+141 RKEIQKAMER
-151 MDAIDGWEYETRVK
+151 MDAVDGWEYETRVK

-172 IPDLE
+172 ITDLE

-222 EYLTRSRITLFMI
+222 DYLTRSRITLFMI

-316 LKSIAGSKIREEK
+316 LKSIAGRKIREEK
-329 IKMDIG
+329 INMDIG

-354 ALPILKDFFYTFK
+354 ELPILKDFFYTFK

-412 QEGIIFNGESRV
+412 QEGITFNGESRV
-424 IDVIRDI
+424 IDVIRNI

-457 MHYQLVSRLSGGERR
+457 MHYQLVSKLSGGERS
-472 RLYLVTVLMRNPN
+472 RLYLVMVLMRNPN

-508 AAFKGCVIIV
+508 ASFKGCVIIV

-533 LFQGDAVIKDFPGN
+533 VFQGDAVIKDFPGN
-547 YSQFSTYR
+547 YSQLSAYR
-555 KRKEKEENR
+555 KRKEKEESR

-577 NSVPDPNKL
+577 NATPGSNKL
-586 SFKEKKELET
+586 SFKEKKEIENI
-596 LETEISRLEEE
+596 ESEISQLEEE

-617 GILAPGELTG
+617 GILAPGELSE
-627 KSERFALLL
+627 KSERFAILLR
-636 IEIGLKSDRWLEL
+636 EIGMKSDRWLEL
-649 SEKAQAILP
+649 SEKEQG
-658 S
+658 

>member
-1 LKFNSCT
+1 
-8 PAFCIPAFLHSLPLH
+8 
-23 EITTDLS
+23 
-30 PMPSLLQVENLSR
+30 MPSLLQVENLSR

-68 KNGTG
+68 KNGSG

-96 DVSIGYLKQDP
+96 DVTIGYLKQNP

-129 IRDYEKAILGHD
+129 IRFYEKAILGSD
-141 RKEIQQAMER
+141 KIEIQKAIEQ
-151 MDAIDGWEYETRVK
+151 MDAVDGWEYETRVK

-172 IPDLE
+172 ITGLE
-177 QRIKELSGGQ
+177 QKINELSGGQ
-187 RKRIALAKTLITEPA
+187 RKRIALAKTLITEPS

-222 EYLTRSRITLFMI
+222 DYLTRSHITLFMI
-235 THDRYFLDRVC
+235 THDRYFLDHVC
-246 GEILELDNAAI
+246 DEILELDNAAI

-274 KENQSKEIEKARNLL
+274 KGNQSKEIEKARNLL

-300 KARTTKSKAR
+300 KARTSKAKAR

-316 LKSIAGSKIREEK
+316 LKSIASNKIREEK
-329 IKMDIG
+329 INMDVG

-354 ALPILKDFFYTFK
+354 GGIPILKDFFYTFK
-367 RNEKIGFVGNNGSGK
+367 RNEKVGFVGNNGSGK

-389 TGQLRPSGGRIEKG
+389 TSRLKPSGGRIEKG
-403 ETITYGYYR
+403 ETIQYGYYR
-412 QEGIIFNGESRV
+412 QEGITFNEDSRV
-424 IDVIRDI
+424 IDLVRDI
-431 AEVVTLSNGDTISA
+431 AEVVTLSNGETVSA

-457 MHYQLVSRLSGGERR
+457 MHYQLVSKLSGGEKQ
-472 RLYLVTVLMRNPN
+472 RLYLVTVLMQNPN

-508 AAFKGCVIIV
+508 ASFKGCVIIV

-533 LFQGDAVIKDFPGN
+533 VFQGDAVIKDFPGN
-547 YSQFSTYR
+547 YTQYNVYR
-555 KRKEKEENR
+555 RRKEKEMSR
-564 LIQASQPKKEKPR
+564 LAQVSHQKKEKPH
-577 NSVPDPNKL
+577 NIDVPSPKL
-586 SFKEKKELET
+586 SFREKKELEK
-596 LETEISRLEEE
+596 LETEILQLEEE
-607 KSKIESALSS
+607 KKMIESSISS
-617 GILAPGELTG
+617 GAISPGELSE
-627 KSERFALLL
+627 KSERFALILKE
-636 IEIGLKSDRWLEL
+636 IEMKSDRWIEL
-649 SEKAQAILP
+649 SDKDQTL